1 MSLENLRKLF
11 KTFADDSQTYMPKSL
26 LTEHIIKRKLSEYL
40 RLLIFQITSQVN
52 DLSSDA
58 NDLLVKLVTEF
69 HCFYGSFTKL
79 NEDDFKRL
87 GVKEVQRLKEL
98 EMLLDYGLREIQDL
112 VADGRISQFN
122 GDEVEHLIEA
132 RFEKTSLRDSINRSI
147 RL

>member
-1 MSLENLRKLF
+1 M
-11 KTFADDSQTYMPKSL
+11 
-26 LTEHIIKRKLSEYL
+26 
-40 RLLIFQITSQVN
+40 
-52 DLSSDA
+52 
-58 NDLLVKLVTEF
+58 KLVAEF

-79 NEDDFKRL
+79 SEDDFKRL

-112 VADGRISQFN
+112 VADGRIREFS